1 MTENKSNI
9 KQLKLAQK
17 ESPTYKIS
25 DENFEALTK
34 IVAKVS
40 KELDNPVDNEA
51 IKSMLSL
58 VEHLIEGTFN
68 EVVILGV
75 GKNGSS
81 YMGGGGSAGNKFMV
95 GTLLREY
102 SNSFDGQLAD
112 MLGLYNVDFIEE

>member
-1 MTENKSNI
+1 MTEKKNNI

-17 ESPTYKIS
+17 EAPTYKIS
-25 DENFEALTK
+25 DENLEALTK

-40 KELDNPVDNEA
+40 KELENNIDNEA
-51 IKSMLSL
+51 IKSVINLL
-58 VEHLIEGTFN
+58 GHLTEGTFD
-68 EVVILGV
+68 EVVLLGV
-75 GKNGSS
+75 SKHGGS
-81 YMGGGGSAGNKFMV
+81 YMGGGGNAGNKFMV